1 MSVELNEIGKT
12 LLQLH
17 GLKLAERRRLVLAL
31 PKLTGRELHA
41 LPADAL
47 DLYLRSLPPRLRARA
62 WTKWRNAG
70 FQLDWEAMPQEE
82 RDEVEKMWRSLRKP
96 KATTPLQQRI
106 LEVGQGDIEGGY
118 RTLARTMHPDC
129 GGSHEQMVE
138 LNLAMSGLRPEKAAE
153 PRMCS
158 AKEGSARQSEVP
170 IV

>member
-1 MSVELNEIGKT
+1 MNVELNEIAKT

-17 GLKLAERRRLVLAL
+17 GLKLAERRRLVLGL
-31 PKLTGRELHA
+31 PKLTGRELYA

-47 DLYLRSLPPRLRARA
+47 DLYLRSLPPRLRSRA
-62 WTKWRNAG
+62 FTKWKHAS
-70 FQLDWEAMPQEE
+70 FQIQWEAMSQEE
-82 RDEVEKMWRSLRKP
+82 RGEVENISRSLRKP

-106 LEVGQGDIEGGY
+106 LELGQGDIEAGY
-118 RTLARTMHPDC
+118 RVLARTMHPDC

-138 LNLAMSGLRPEKAAE
+138 LNRAMSGLRPEKAAE
-153 PRMCS
+153 PRMLS